1 MSAKPRKAFD
11 GVARPQGFIDDAA
24 KAALKGIKVAVGTA
38 TRARPRAVKDL
49 QKRGISKVDAKDF
62 IYGNKGKYKKPKPP
76 TRGDMY
82 SRAIAAEKRLK
93 SGNPAKA
100 YAEYDMKG
108 QAAGRAQDRADVA
121 AFMAKKKR
129 GRR

>member
-1 MSAKPRKAFD
+1 MSGKPRKAFD
-11 GVARPQGFIDDAA
+11 GIARPQGFIDDAA
-24 KAALKGIKVAVGTA
+24 KAALKGIKIAVGTA

-49 QKRGISKVDAKDF
+49 EKRGISKVDAKDF
-62 IYGNKGKYKKPKPP
+62 IYGNKGKYKPKPP

-82 SRAIAAEKRLK
+82 TKALAAEKRLK
-93 SGNPAKA
+93 SGEFRKT
-100 YAEYDMKG
+100 YREYDLEGINK
-108 QAAGRAQDRADVA
+108 ARAEDRADVA